1 MLGTRAAGSVATGRP
16 VRCHATSYFC
26 TRFISCESPLA
37 LTKLAILEGDPGM
50 GKPLLALDLCARVT
64 RGGLFPDGSDV
75 TAPGKRPVGGRFFA
89 FARFEKRVGD
99 SKAARRARRPA
110 QIDCI
115 AYLCQRCRA
124 TTTSPHRQQLA
135 NQLASPPR
143 CATIAACQTRG
154 RRVRCF
160 DCSAGPNHVIPWFH
174 PLCWLRRG
182 RGTAARAAS
191 PDRHRGRRSA
201 PSEVAGV
208 LPFLCQSQP

>member
-26 TRFISCESPLA
+26 TRFISCESPLD

-64 RGGLFPDGSDV
+64 RGGLFPDGNDV

-124 TTTSPHRQQLA
+124 TTPHRQQLA

-143 CATIAACQTRG
+143 CATIAPVKPVGGVFVALIAPPARIMLFLG
-154 RRVRCF
+154 F
-160 DCSAGPNHVIPWFH
+160 IPFV
-174 PLCWLRRG
+174 G
-182 RGTAARAAS
+182 FVA
-191 PDRHRGRRSA
+191 
-201 PSEVAGV
+201 VAG
-208 LPFLCQSQP
+208 QPPEPRLLIAIAAAALRPQR